1 MVKQMSKYDLKAQ
14 LVIIQQRLINII
26 DYVLTSDEVDEKV
39 KEKILELANPEV
51 YKKKG

>member
-1 MVKQMSKYDLKAQ
+1 MKKMSKYDLKAQ
-14 LVIIQQRLINII
+14 LVIMQQRLINII

-39 KEKILELANPEV
+39 KEKILELANPEE

>member
-1 MVKQMSKYDLKAQ
+1 MSKYDIKAQ
-14 LVIIQQRLINII
+14 LVIMQQRLINII
-26 DYVLTSDEVDEKV
+26 NYVLTSDEVDEKV